1 MGCPCANPPGKGGKP
16 VPRNPMTLKP
26 ISSNAPLSR
35 QDIRLGRT
43 RKEAAVAHDD
53 EVESAPPP
61 DDDEEAAASRRP
73 YRFVYRKRPMGGFL
87 SDTMRKR

>member
-43 RKEAAVAHDD
+43 RKEAAVVSD
-53 EVESAPPP
+53 EVESDPPP
-61 DDDEEAAASRRP
+61 NVDEEATAPRRP
-73 YRFVYRKRPMGGFL
+73 YRLVYRKRPMGGFL